1 MPAAIS
7 PAEELKQLQ
16 TELEKHQSEA
26 VSLKARIADITKTA
40 GDIEQKNKDFEKAA
54 AAAAKSLEELRDYA
68 DCKRKV
74 LEAKVPKE
82 EIAAK
87 KKEAEDKLKAL
98 EKEAD
103 DAAKAIAGKE
113 AAVANAKANT
123 AAKQKAFDDVSGR
136 RAKNADLLK
145 DIETLRGAIDK
156 QAANPSRAYF
166 LLLILLD
173 RLEQVKLTKP
183 EDYAKEL
190 NDAGAALAEAI
201 RAQRTAEQDLEKARA
216 EEKEKA
222 KAFQDEKAKWIQ
234 KTLDAIPAGEPAPPA
249 PPPQQPAQEPAPPA
263 PPPGPEPP
271 VSSGG
276 GGTPTGPT

>member
-54 AAAAKSLEELRDYA
+54 AAAEKSVQDLRDYA

-98 EKEAD
+98 KKEAD

-113 AAVANAKANT
+113 TAVANAKAKV
-123 AAKQKAFDDVSGR
+123 AEKQKAFDEVSAR
-136 RAKNADLLK
+136 RAGNADLLK
-145 DIETLRGAIDK
+145 DIEALRGAIEK

-190 NDAGAALAEAI
+190 NDAGAALADAI
-201 RAQRTAEQDLEKARA
+201 KAQRTAEQELEQAKTD
-216 EEKEKA
+216 EKEKA
-222 KAFQDEKAKWIQ
+222 KAFQDEKARWIQ
-234 KTLDAIPAGEPAPPA
+234 KTLDALPAGEPAPKA
-249 PPPQQPAQEPAPPA
+249 PPAQQPAQPPQ
-263 PPPGPEPP
+263 PPPPPPTPP
-271 VSSGG
+271 VDSGG
-276 GGTPTGPT
+276 GGTSGPT